1 MALYEH
7 EAKIQV
13 ARLKD
18 VPSGDESDAA
28 NTLVNNAA
36 ARLHDGAVHYT
47 YPSQCI
53 CLNSEIDLVR
63 KDESILVVI
72 AL

>member
-7 EAKIQV
+7 EAKIQI

-36 ARLHDGAVHYT
+36 ARLHAVHYT